1 MPPHERTWRHPSE
14 VGRTEWTHSEPP
26 LTIGRGL
33 LVTTG
38 AIGGLLSL
46 VVLWAMLPSAGRGGV
61 AGPTVVTSSANDLV
75 GSVITARPD
84 TLVAT
89 SVDLR
94 LPSTTLRSGSL
105 NAPVAQESTTT
116 TFDRPQATAT
126 PQRTDLIELAPVAVS
141 IADTLLLTTAQAVE
155 GRTSLTVTGADGLP
169 HDATVV
175 MVDSRLGLAVL
186 SADAAATT
194 SPYAIGAAA
203 NPGDVV
209 TVLGATPT
217 VANVSVDAGGHLML
231 DAWTS
236 SMAEGTPVLNADG
249 QLVGMCS
256 HGASGPALISV
267 ASVAAML
274 QSTKP
279 GQPAAWLGV
288 HAGEPGAAS
297 VGTVD
302 ANGPAA
308 AAGIVAGDIITA
320 IDGVAVTD
328 FDDLKAVIAEYSP
341 GDAVTLTV
349 THVDQTST
357 DISVTLGTTPSI

>member
-1 MPPHERTWRHPSE
+1 
-14 VGRTEWTHSEPP
+14 VGSTEWTHSEPP

-46 VVLWAMLPSAGRGGV
+46 VVLWAMLPSTGRGGV
-61 AGPTVVTSSANDLV
+61 AGPTVATSSANDLA
-75 GSVITARPD
+75 GSIITARPD

-94 LPSTTLRSGSL
+94 LPSTTLRSNSL
-105 NAPVAQESTTT
+105 NAPAAQESTTT
-116 TFDRPQATAT
+116 TFDHPQATAT
-126 PQRTDLIELAPVAVS
+126 PQRTDFIELAPMAVS

-209 TVLGATPT
+209 TVLGSTPT
-217 VANVSVDAGGHLML
+217 VANVSVDADGHLTL
-231 DAWTS
+231 DTWTT

-256 HGASGPALISV
+256 HGVSGPSLISV
-267 ASVAAML
+267 ASVAGML

-279 GQPAAWLGV
+279 GQPAAWLGI
-288 HAGEPGAAS
+288 HAGESGAAS
-297 VGTVD
+297 VGGVD
-302 ANGPAA
+302 ANGPAD
-308 AAGIVAGDIITA
+308 AAGIAIGDIITA

-328 FDDLKAVIAEYSP
+328 FDDLKAAIAEYAP
-341 GDAVTLTV
+341 GDVVTLTI
-349 THVDQTST
+349 THVDQTAS
-357 DISVTLGTTPSI
+357 DITVTLGTTPSI